1 MVIPDIETYPL
12 PTAAELP
19 ANVAKW
25 TVDTDRAVLLVHDMQ
40 RYFMRPFPPHVEQPL
55 VANTAGL
62 AAWAR
67 ASAVPVAYTAQSGRM
82 TERQRGLLKDFW
94 GPGMRTDPSDREIV
108 EPLTPEPGDWLL
120 TKWRYSAFFRTDL
133 LHRMRI
139 NNRDQLVVCG
149 IYAHVGVLMTAAD
162 AFGHDIETF
171 VVADAVADFSAEYHR
186 QALTYAASRCAVVL
200 MTEEVL

>member
-1 MVIPDIETYPL
+1 VGIPEIESYPL

-19 ANVAKW
+19 INVAKW

-40 RYFMRPFPPHVEQPL
+40 RYFTRPLPPHIEKQL

-62 AAWAR
+62 VARAR
-67 ASAVPVAYTAQSGRM
+67 ASAVPVAYTAHSGRM

-108 EPLTPEPGDWLL
+108 DPLTPAPGDWLL

-139 NNRDQLVVCG
+139 SNRDQLVVCG
-149 IYAHVGVLMTAAD
+149 VYAHVGVLMTAAD

-171 VVADAVADFSAEYHR
+171 VVADAVADFSAGHHH
-186 QALTYAASRCAVVL
+186 QALTYAAGRCAVVL
-200 MTEEVL
+200 MTEEVW